1 MPERATTCTTSQ
13 DLISTPRRR
22 DENETPTNNIL
33 AIIFLQYI
41 SLSRLLQFKS
51 KSGIQYEA
59 RPPRRKK
66 NKKTLRHQCTNKYI
80 SQETIKKS
88 IILALYSTIFFSQK
102 IISSFPMKNIFSIV
116 IKQCFFFPQRACFIP
131 DLDLNCCM
139 FHREMTNFLR
149 KKNGIK
155 EEVLDRF
162 CSSCSL

>member
-102 IISSFPMKNIFSIV
+102 ISSFPMKNIFQYSDNVVFLGFLSGKHAEPSDLLNSNCDCYACTNHSKV
-116 IKQCFFFPQRACFIP
+116 IRIAF
-131 DLDLNCCM
+131 
-139 FHREMTNFLR
+139 
-149 KKNGIK
+149 
-155 EEVLDRF
+155 
-162 CSSCSL
+162 